1 MEQVKISA
9 KIMIMQAESVKCH
22 QRYRL
27 TILFIGS
34 QPWLQ
39 WGPPG
44 HFLKVLLHL
53 GLILG
58 GSGLS
63 GLEWSPATGYLEI
76 FPKDSIGNQC
86 RETLPCCSRQWTCGD
101 LVKIQILSQQMWLGP
116 EALHFYQEPECCP
129 CCWSQD
135 CTWSGGASLEQ
146 LSSTL
151 AFISI
156 PLPRWPPGQL
166 SQGLS
171 QHSRDCVAPIN
182 AYLWQFQM
190 LELEIRVPAWSGSR
204 WGPSSG
210 LCLQMVL
217 RDVCRNKERGRER
230 EGSGVSSHKGT
241 NPILRAPPLQPH
253 LNLVTSSRPHL
264 QMPSHQ

>member
-1 MEQVKISA
+1 MEQVKICA
-9 KIMIMQAESVKCH
+9 KIMIMQAESIKCH

-39 WGPPG
+39 WEPPG

-63 GLEWSPATGYLEI
+63 GLEWSPAIGYLEI
-76 FPKDSIGNQC
+76 FPKDSIGSQR
-86 RETLPCCSRQWTCGD
+86 REPLPCCSRQWTCGD
-101 LVKIQILSQQMWLGP
+101 LVKTQILSQQMWLGP
-116 EALHFYQEPECCP
+116 EALHFYQEPKCCL
-129 CCWSQD
+129 CCRSQD
-135 CTWSGGASLEQ
+135 CTWSDSASLEQ

-156 PLPRWPPGQL
+156 PLPSWPPDQL
-166 SQGLS
+166 SQGRSRFWTLS
-171 QHSRDCVAPIN
+171 QHSRVCVAPIN

-190 LELEIRVPAWSGSR
+190 LELEIRVPARSGSWR
-204 WGPSSG
+204 GPSSG
-210 LCLQMVL
+210 LCPQMVL
-217 RDVCRNKERGRER
+217 RDGCRNKERGRER

-264 QMPSHQ
+264 